1 MFEGVQLKKL
11 ENIVKSKQ
19 LDSCKQSL
27 CRRNAELILRNA
39 KTCRNKEIII

>member
-27 CRRNAELILRNA
+27 CRNAELILRNA